1 MPAMNFVVR
10 HEWVKTEN
18 STDIVMQRT
27 MARVAIE
34 VNGKSVTAVRNVRN
48 DRYRKGIIVPLFV
61 IADWVV
67 RNWWHLFHEPADT
80 KNQKEQFEERHNL
93 AYAGDGFLLPML
105 NIAPSSDRIHVQVER
120 WRPKHGAIEFVEG
133 VDAYLEPPELRSEL
147 AKLVDA
153 VIRRLN
159 SLDNQSEDARRL
171 ADNWHAINSLDTD
184 EREFSCAAAMYGI
197 DPFDVDDRVAG
208 ELVAFWQRVEP
219 SIREDALATADPHSL
234 SSLSH
239 WLVQAVDKLSS
250 SNSRSSDRFWLRS
263 RERIRKGLSGGRPF
277 HPWEQG
283 YKLARS
289 VRSELGIGDNEPFEF
304 ESEGERALHCM
315 ERSAPASRFE
325 GLVAHTHPACITA
338 RRSHE
343 ASRRF
348 LRARALG
355 DYMSRTGQK
364 FGILNSLNTDRQALS
379 RAFAAE
385 LLAPADSLP
394 PRSGIPGADDE
405 DIEKLS
411 RKFKVSP
418 MVISHQIRNRES
430 RMIGRWV
437 HG

>member
-10 HEWVKTEN
+10 HDWVEAEH
-18 STDIVMQRT
+18 STDVVMQCT

-34 VNGKSVTAVRNVRN
+34 MNGRPVTAVRDLRN
-48 DRYRKGIIVPLFV
+48 RRYRTTIIVPLFV

-67 RNWWHLFHEPADT
+67 SNWWHLFHEPADT

-105 NIAPSSDRIHVQVER
+105 NIAPSSERIHVQVER
-120 WRPKHGAIEFVEG
+120 WRPKHGAIEF
-133 VDAYLEPPELRSEL
+133 LEDIDTYIEPQELRSEL
-147 AKLVDA
+147 AKMVET
-153 VIRRLN
+153 VIRRLGN
-159 SLDNQSEDARRL
+159 LDKQFEDARRL
-171 ADNWHAINSLDTD
+171 ADTWHAINSLDAG
-184 EREFSCAAAMYGI
+184 EREFSSAAAMHGI

-208 ELVAFWQRVEP
+208 EIVAFWQRVEP
-219 SIREDALATADPHSL
+219 SIREDALATASPDSL
-234 SSLSH
+234 SVLRD
-239 WLVQAVDKLSS
+239 WLGQAVEELSS
-250 SNSRSSDRFWLRS
+250 SNSLGSDNFWLRV
-263 RERIRKGLSGGRPF
+263 RERIRKGLSGVHPL
-277 HPWEQG
+277 HPWRQG
-283 YKLARS
+283 YELARS
-289 VRSELGIGDNEPFEF
+289 VRSELGVGDDEPFDF

-315 ERSAPASRFE
+315 ERTAPVSRFD
-325 GLVAHTHPACITA
+325 GLVADTHPACITA
-338 RRSHE
+338 RRGYE
-343 ASRRF
+343 TSRRF

-364 FGILNSLNTDRQALS
+364 FGILNSLNTDRQALT

-394 PRSGIPGADDE
+394 PRSEAPGADDE

-430 RMIGRWV
+430 RLGSAWA
-437 HG
+437 H